1 MVTTAGTKTDRSGGS
16 SEGAAA
22 RSVLAI
28 DYGSKRIGLA
38 VADDA
43 GGVARPLATIARKN
57 RREDMRRLREIV
69 REQGVKTIVVGHPL
83 RLDGTRGE
91 MAAETERFAKRLRKQ
106 IGLPVELLDERL
118 TSWEAE
124 QFLSKKKG
132 KKKHEDDEVDA
143 VAAAVILRDYLERK
157 KTGGRG

>member
-1 MVTTAGTKTDRSGGS
+1 M
-16 SEGAAA
+16 
-22 RSVLAI
+22 LAI

-69 REQGVKTIVVGHPL
+69 REQGVKTIVVGQPL

-91 MAAETERFAKRLRKQ
+91 MAAETERFAERLRKQ
-106 IGLPVELLDERL
+106 IGVPVELVDERL

-124 QFLSKKKG
+124 QLLSKKKG
-132 KKKHEDDEVDA
+132 KKKKHGGYEVDA

-157 KTGGRG
+157 KTGERG